1 MTDYSK
7 MSDAEIN
14 QEVTCTLN
22 PEAKRMPL
30 IADGSCFYDCG
41 PDGSGFFEIAVR
53 DYCNSWADAGPI
65 IHKAKINVVWGY
77 DDLWGREL
85 FTRQLSKILI
95 HAAPQ

>member
-41 PDGSGFFEIAVR
+41 PDGGGFFEIPVR
-53 DYCNSWADAGPI
+53 DYCNSWADVGPI
-65 IHKAKINVVWGY
+65 AEKNGISIV
-77 DDLWGREL
+77 R
-85 FTRQLSKILI
+85 
-95 HAAPQ
+95 